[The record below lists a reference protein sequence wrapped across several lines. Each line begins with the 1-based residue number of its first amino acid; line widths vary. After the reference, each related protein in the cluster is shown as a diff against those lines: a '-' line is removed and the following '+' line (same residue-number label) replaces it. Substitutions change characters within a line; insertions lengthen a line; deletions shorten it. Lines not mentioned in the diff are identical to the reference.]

1 MIKSIP
7 SNAKIYVDGQPMGT
21 TPYRHED
28 TKIVGSTTTI
38 MLEKEGFET
47 LNTSFSRDEQA
58 DVGAIIG
65 GLFIMIPFLWAMKY
79 NPNHIYELQ
88 PIAIQN
94 QITQSPVANSQ
105 NNNSVNELLKLKD
118 LLDQQAITN
127 EDFTTLKV
135 KILNDQ
141 YDYNDSVSDQI
152 TKLKSLLDSNL
163 LTKEEYN
170 SQKSKLINGK

>member
-1 MIKSIP
+1 
-7 SNAKIYVDGQPMGT
+7 
-21 TPYRHED
+21 
-28 TKIVGSTTTI
+28 
-38 MLEKEGFET
+38 
-47 LNTSFSRDEQA
+47 
-58 DVGAIIG
+58 
-65 GLFIMIPFLWAMKY
+65 
-79 NPNHIYELQ
+79 
-88 PIAIQN
+88 
-94 QITQSPVANSQ
+94 VANSQ